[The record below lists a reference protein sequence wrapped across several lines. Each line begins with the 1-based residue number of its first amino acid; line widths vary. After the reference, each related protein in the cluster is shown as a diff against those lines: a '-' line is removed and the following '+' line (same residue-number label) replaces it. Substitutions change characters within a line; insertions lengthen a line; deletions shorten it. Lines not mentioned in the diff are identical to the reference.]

1 MLKKTSLLKP
11 NRLDTDID
19 DTDRNPGK
27 DSRITSFRILK
38 SKRSLFPRRQ
48 NPATR
53 PPSLIT

>member
-1 MLKKTSLLKP
+1 MLKKTSLLNP

-27 DSRITSFRILK
+27 DSILK